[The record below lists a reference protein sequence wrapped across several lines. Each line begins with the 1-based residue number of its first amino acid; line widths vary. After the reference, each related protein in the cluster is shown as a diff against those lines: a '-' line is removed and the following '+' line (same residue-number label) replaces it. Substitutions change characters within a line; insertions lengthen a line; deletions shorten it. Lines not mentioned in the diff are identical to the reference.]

1 MKNGKKVFAIWAAV
15 FAVVAAAAVFVG
27 IILPRTADN
36 NSGSANEAEYNNLYD
51 WFYDAKWVPLEERED
66 YEDYLDLNR
75 FLYFKDGNVTRG
87 ISDDNEQQFDEDTL
101 FFKKYFAALE
111 AGDASAYDALFSDA
125 YIAEHGKTPE
135 FTPQMTYDRTV
146 ERVSV
151 DYFGGTS
158 SYTYNVSYKFFHNDG
173 TFRRDVYSDAART
186 LYIVLD
192 DSSGEL
198 KITEL
203 KYYT

>member
-1 MKNGKKVFAIWAAV
+1 MKSGKKVFAIWAAV
-15 FAVVAAAAVFVG
+15 LAVVAAAAVFVG
-27 IILPRTADN
+27 VILPRTSDGSGGANGEDHN
-36 NSGSANEAEYNNLYD
+36 NIYD

-66 YEDYLDLNR
+66 YEDYLDLDR
-75 FLYFKDGNVTRG
+75 FLYFKEGNVTRG
-87 ISDDNEQQFDEDTL
+87 ISDENEHQFDEDTL

-111 AGDASAYDALFSDA
+111 AGDAAAYDALFSDA
-125 YIAEHGKTPE
+125 YRAEHAKTPE

-146 ERVSV
+146 ERISS

-158 SYTYNVSYKFFHNDG
+158 SYTYNLSYKFFHNDG
-173 TFRRDVYSDAART
+173 TFRRDVYSDAERT

-192 DSSGEL
+192 DSSGEIR
-198 KITEL
+198 ITEL